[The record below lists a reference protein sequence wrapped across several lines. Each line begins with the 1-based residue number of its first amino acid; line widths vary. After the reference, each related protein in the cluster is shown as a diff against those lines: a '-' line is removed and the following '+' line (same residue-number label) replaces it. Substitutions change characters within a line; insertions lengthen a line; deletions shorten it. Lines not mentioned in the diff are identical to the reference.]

1 MSRIT
6 GLLAEKRPLIMG
18 ILNVTPD
25 SFYDGGRYNSLSA
38 AKEHALQLLQQGAD
52 IIDVGGEST
61 RPGANPVPEQE
72 ELDRVIPVI
81 EAIRAETDACIS
93 VDTSTA
99 SVMEQATKADCDV
112 VNDVRAL
119 TREGAMPAAAASGLP
134 VCLMHMQ
141 GQPQTMQDQPS
152 YIDLVEDIKS
162 FFIDRIEACQ
172 VAGINRKLLI
182 LDPGFGFGKTPEHNL
197 MLINRLAEFQ
207 SFGLPLLVGLS
218 RKSTIGMITGLSDAR
233 LSGSVAGAIVAV
245 SHGANIVR
253 VHDVAQTSAA
263 FKVVHAI
270 NREQLP

>member
-6 GLLAEKRPLIMG
+6 GLLADKRPLIMG

-99 SVMEQATKADCDV
+99 SVMEQAAKADCDV
-112 VNDVRAL
+112 VNDV
-119 TREGAMPAAAASGLP
+119 TGADPRRGNNRCRCQRTSRLP
-134 VCLMHMQ
+134 H
-141 GQPQTMQDQPS
+141 
-152 YIDLVEDIKS
+152 
-162 FFIDRIEACQ
+162 AH
-172 VAGINRKLLI
+172 AGTTADDAGTTLLI
-182 LDPGFGFGKTPEHNL
+182 STWSKTSNH
-197 MLINRLAEFQ
+197 
-207 SFGLPLLVGLS
+207 SLS
-218 RKSTIGMITGLSDAR
+218 I
-233 LSGSVAGAIVAV
+233 
-245 SHGANIVR
+245 
-253 VHDVAQTSAA
+253 
-263 FKVVHAI
+263 
-270 NREQLP
+270 E